1 MPRPARTDTRV
12 DVVIAVLC
20 GVVSFV
26 ILILPAP
33 VRERTASALRAT
45 LVAPL
50 ASMQAK
56 AELSRRAFLAHDD
69 AVRVADSVTLRSL
82 RLMGVEQENAQLRAL
97 LGLGAAVKWGFVPA
111 EALQGRSIGDD
122 YTVTLSAGKRAGVEA
137 LSAVVA
143 PEGLV
148 GMVEHVDQSLSI
160 AILWPHPDFR
170 VSAMAADG
178 NTFGIVQAHLTQG
191 AERSLLELRSVP
203 LRSQLKVGTLIVS
216 SGLGGVFPRGIPIGT
231 VMAELKTAETWART
245 YLVRPVA
252 RLSDVT
258 SVFILS
264 PARVRAGIESV
275 WDIGSAADS
284 AARHIGMAADS
295 VVKQFR
301 TSADSVTKKNILPP
315 ADSVRPD
322 SVRRKP

>member
-1 MPRPARTDTRV
+1 MPRSARTDTRV

-20 GVVSFV
+20 GVVSLV

-56 AELSRRAFLAHDD
+56 AELSRRAFLAHDE
-69 AVRVADSVTLRSL
+69 AVRVTDSVTLRSL

-111 EALQGRSIGDD
+111 EALQGRGIGDD
-122 YTVTLSAGKRAGVEA
+122 YTVTLSAGKRAGVEV

-148 GMVEHVDQSLSI
+148 GMVEHVDASLSI

-252 RLSDVT
+252 RLSDIT

-264 PARVRAGIESV
+264 PARVRAGVESV
-275 WDIGSAADS
+275 WDIGAAADS
-284 AARHIGMAADS
+284 ALRHIGTAADS
-295 VVKQFR
+295 VARKLR
-301 TSADSVTKKNILPP
+301 ASTDSAAPSLRPP
-315 ADSVRPD
+315 TDSVRSD
-322 SVRRKP
+322 SARRKP

>member
-12 DVVIAVLC
+12 DVVIAALC
-20 GVVSFV
+20 AVVSLV
-26 ILILPAP
+26 IIILPAP
-33 VRERTASALRAT
+33 VRDRTASTLRAT

-50 ASMQAK
+50 AMMQAK

-264 PARVRAGIESV
+264 PTRVRAGIESV
-275 WDIGSAADS
+275 WDIGTAADS
-284 AARHIGMAADS
+284 AARHIGIAADS
-295 VVKQFR
+295 VAKKLR
-301 TSADSVTKKNILPP
+301 TLADSVTQAIPP
-315 ADSVRPD
+315 RADSVRID

>member
-20 GVVSFV
+20 GVVSLA

-56 AELSRRAFLAHDD
+56 AELSRRAFLAHDA

-82 RLMGVEQENAQLRAL
+82 RLMGVEQENAQLREL

-170 VSAMAADG
+170 ASAMAADG

-203 LRSQLKVGTLIVS
+203 LRSQLKVGALIVS

-231 VMAELKTAETWART
+231 VIAELKTAETWART

-258 SVFILS
+258 SVLILS

-275 WDIGSAADS
+275 WDIGAAADS
-284 AARHIGMAADS
+284 AARHVGIAADS
-295 VVKQFR
+295 MVKLR
-301 TSADSVTKKNILPP
+301 GPAATPGMPSAKPP
-315 ADSVRPD
+315 LDSVRPD
-322 SVRRKP
+322 SARRKP

>member
-1 MPRPARTDTRV
+1 MPRPSRTDTRV
-12 DVVIAVLC
+12 DVVIAALC
-20 GVVSFV
+20 AVVSLV
-26 ILILPAP
+26 IIILPAP
-33 VRERTASALRAT
+33 VRDRTASTLRAT

-50 ASMQAK
+50 ATMQAK

-97 LGLGAAVKWGFVPA
+97 LGLGAAVTWGFVPA

-275 WDIGSAADS
+275 WDIGTAADS
-284 AARHIGMAADS
+284 AARHIGIAADS
-295 VVKQFR
+295 VAKKLR
-301 TSADSVTKKNILPP
+301 TLADTVRKVIPAP
-315 ADSVRPD
+315 ADSVRID